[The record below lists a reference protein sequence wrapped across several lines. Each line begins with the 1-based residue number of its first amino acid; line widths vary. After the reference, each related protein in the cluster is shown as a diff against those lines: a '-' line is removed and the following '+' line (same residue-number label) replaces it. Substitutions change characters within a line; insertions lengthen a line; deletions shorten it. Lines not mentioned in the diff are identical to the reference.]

1 MSGYSICSEKG
12 DNLCFLRVHQL
23 RVESVFEFNFIL
35 QWCGSQPSI
44 FGMMVHALLFPV
56 FVSTSTFQQS
66 SWPLEMITICGICDM
81 YFANKKKF
89 PFWWWAQNFKYL
101 LMRSFLNVLVDLIK
115 FFVIGCPLLL
125 FSGWN
130 IWRSP
135 AFDISSRQRS
145 RPGAKVWPRC
155 PVWVA
160 GASLLYARHFK
171 ALKFLCLEYIF
182 SP

>member
-1 MSGYSICSEKG
+1 MSGYSICSEEG

-115 FFVIGCPLLL
+115 FFVIALPFTLVFWLKYLKITSLWHL
-125 FSGWN
+125 FQTAQQA
-130 IWRSP
+130 RSQGLATVP
-135 AFDISSRQRS
+135 SLGSWCLSAVCSSFQ
-145 RPGAKVWPRC
+145 GT
-155 PVWVA
+155 
-160 GASLLYARHFK
+160 
-171 ALKFLCLEYIF
+171 
-182 SP
+182 